1 MKTPSDRLYFGTAY
15 GPRQLLWQQKDQN
28 AYGKTT
34 DLTFIGG
41 SQYVYSFGKC
51 LFMPADLTAGLEYN
65 RDNLK
70 DDMWGYNRY
79 TKQTVNIG
87 SAFCRMNGKRKM
99 EHSLGRTSG

>member
-1 MKTPSDRLYFGTAY
+1 M
-15 GPRQLLWQQKDQN
+15 
-28 AYGKTT
+28 
-34 DLTFIGG
+34 
-41 SQYVYSFGKC
+41 YSFGKC

-65 RDNLK
+65 QDNLK

-87 SAFCRMNGKRKM
+87 SAFCRMNGKTKM